1 MAHFS
6 GASTTNFGGNSPSA
20 PQANQWWVPRIY
32 SKKVQIALRKA
43 SVAEAICNTDYMG
56 EIKSFGD
63 TVNIV
68 QEPQITV
75 SDYTRGAT
83 ASSTALT
90 DNELQLVVDQA
101 KYFQFQLDDIE
112 KRFSH
117 INFQSVASDNA
128 AYKLKDA
135 LDSNV
140 LEYMAADAQVATAAN
155 ARGGT
160 VASHATP
167 IDIGFGTGE
176 VDPLNEMSTSAKLL
190 DEQNAPEEGRFFV
203 GAPKWYDMLSN
214 TSSKLLSVDYNAGKG
229 SLRNGLVASGLVR
242 GFQMYKSNNL
252 LTTDNASSNPAG
264 TATDP
269 VNTWGQMSS
278 TSCASQLKIVESL
291 RSTTTFA
298 DIVRGLMVF
307 GRKTLRSECLG
318 RTIYVTD

>member
-1 MAHFS
+1 MANFS
-6 GASTTNFGGNSPSA
+6 GGSTTNFLTSVAGQTNA
-20 PQANQWWVPRIY
+20 FWVPQIY

-43 SVAEAICNTDYMG
+43 ATAEAICNTDYMG
-56 EIKSFGD
+56 EIKNFGD

-75 SDYTRGAT
+75 SDYTRGLAT
-83 ASSTALT
+83 SATALT
-90 DNELQLVVDQA
+90 DQELILVVDQA
-101 KYFQFQLDDIE
+101 KYFQFALDDIE

-128 AYKLKDA
+128 AYKLRDA

-140 LEYMAADAQVATAAN
+140 FTYLGADAQVSTTAN
-155 ARGGT
+155 RLGT
-160 VASHATP
+160 TGTP
-167 IDIGFGTGE
+167 IDIGFATGE
-176 VDPLNEMSTSAKLL
+176 IDPLNSMSTSAKLL
-190 DEQNAPEEGRFFV
+190 DIQDAPEEGRWFV
-203 GAPKWYDMLSN
+203 GAPEWYDALAN

-252 LTTDNASSNPAG
+252 ATNDLSGATPAG
-264 TATDP
+264 SATAP
-269 VNTWGQMSS
+269 VATWGQMSS

-298 DIVRGLMVF
+298 DIVRGLLVF
-307 GRKTLRSECLG
+307 GRKVLRPECLG
-318 RTIYVTD
+318 RTIYVID

>member
-6 GASTTNFGGNSPSA
+6 GGSTTNFGGNSPSA

-43 SVAEAICNTDYMG
+43 ATAEAICNTDYMG

-128 AYKLKDA
+128 AYKLRDA

-140 LEYMAADAQVATAAN
+140 FDYLGADAQVSTTAN
-155 ARGGT
+155 RIGT
-160 VASHATP
+160 TGAP
-167 IDIGFGTGE
+167 IDVGFASGE
-176 VDPLNEMSTSAKLL
+176 IDPLNSMSTSAKLL
-190 DEQNAPEEGRFFV
+190 DIQNAPEEGRWFV
-203 GAPKWYDMLSN
+203 GAPEWYDVLAN

-252 LTTDNASSNPAG
+252 MTVDLSGLTPAG
-264 TATDP
+264 SATQP
-269 VNTWGQMSS
+269 VATWGQMSS
-278 TSCASQLKIVESL
+278 TACASQLKIVESL

-298 DIVRGLMVF
+298 DIVRGLLVF
-307 GRKTLRSECLG
+307 GRKVLRPECLG
-318 RTIYVTD
+318 RTIYQID

>member
-1 MAHFS
+1 MANFS
-6 GASTTNFGGNSPSA
+6 GGSTTNFLTSVAGQTNA
-20 PQANQWWVPRIY
+20 FWVPQIY

-43 SVAEAICNTDYMG
+43 ATAEAICKTDYMG
-56 EIKSFGD
+56 EIKNFGD

-75 SDYTRGAT
+75 SDYTRGLAT
-83 ASSTALT
+83 SATALT
-90 DNELQLVVDQA
+90 DQELILVVDQA
-101 KYFQFQLDDIE
+101 KYFQFALDDIE

-128 AYKLKDA
+128 AYKLRDA

-140 LEYMAADAQVATAAN
+140 FTYLGADAQVSTTAN
-155 ARGGT
+155 RLGT
-160 VASHATP
+160 TGTP
-167 IDIGFGTGE
+167 IDIGFATGE
-176 VDPLNEMSTSAKLL
+176 IDPLNSMSTSAKLL
-190 DEQNAPEEGRFFV
+190 DIQNAPEEGRWFV
-203 GAPKWYDMLSN
+203 GAPEWYDALAN

-252 LTTDNASSNPAG
+252 ATVDLSGLTPAG
-264 TATDP
+264 SATQP
-269 VNTWGQMSS
+269 VATWGQMSS

-298 DIVRGLMVF
+298 DIVRGLLVF
-307 GRKTLRSECLG
+307 GRKVLRPECLG
-318 RTIYVTD
+318 RTIYQID

>member
-1 MAHFS
+1 MANFS
-6 GASTTNFGGNSPSA
+6 GGSTTNFLTSVAGQTNA
-20 PQANQWWVPRIY
+20 FWVPQIY

-43 SVAEAICNTDYMG
+43 ATAEAICNTDYMG
-56 EIKSFGD
+56 EIKNFGD

-75 SDYTRGAT
+75 SDYTRGLAT
-83 ASSTALT
+83 SATALT
-90 DNELQLVVDQA
+90 DQELILVVDQA
-101 KYFQFQLDDIE
+101 KYFQFALDDIE

-128 AYKLKDA
+128 AYKLRDA

-140 LEYMAADAQVATAAN
+140 FTYLGADAQVSTTAN
-155 ARGGT
+155 RLGT
-160 VASHATP
+160 TGTP
-167 IDIGFGTGE
+167 IDIGFATGE
-176 VDPLNEMSTSAKLL
+176 IDPLNSMSTSAKLL
-190 DEQNAPEEGRFFV
+190 DIQNAPEEGRWFV
-203 GAPKWYDMLSN
+203 GAPEWYDALAN

-252 LTTDNASSNPAG
+252 ATNDLSGATPAG
-264 TATDP
+264 SATAP
-269 VNTWGQMSS
+269 VATWGQMSS

-298 DIVRGLMVF
+298 DIVRGLLVF
-307 GRKTLRSECLG
+307 GRKVLRPECLG
-318 RTIYVTD
+318 RTIYVID

>member
-1 MAHFS
+1 MANFA
-6 GASTTNFGGNSPSA
+6 GGSTTNFLVATAGQTNA
-20 PQANQWWVPRIY
+20 FWVPQIY

-43 SVAEAICNTDYMG
+43 ATAEAICNTDYMG
-56 EIKSFGD
+56 EIKNFGD

-75 SDYTRGAT
+75 SDYTRGLAT
-83 ASSTALT
+83 SATALT
-90 DNELQLVVDQA
+90 DQELILVVDQA
-101 KYFQFQLDDIE
+101 KYFQFALDDIE

-128 AYKLKDA
+128 AYKLRDA

-140 LEYMAADAQVATAAN
+140 FTYLGADAQVSTTAN
-155 ARGGT
+155 RLGT
-160 VASHATP
+160 TGTP
-167 IDIGFGTGE
+167 IDIGFASGE
-176 VDPLNEMSTSAKLL
+176 IDPLNSMSTSAKLL
-190 DEQNAPEEGRFFV
+190 DIQNAPEEGRWFV
-203 GAPKWYDMLSN
+203 GAPEWYDALAN

-252 LTTDNASSNPAG
+252 ATNDLSGATPAG
-264 TATDP
+264 SATAP
-269 VNTWGQMSS
+269 VATWGQMSS

-298 DIVRGLMVF
+298 DIVRGLLVF
-307 GRKTLRSECLG
+307 GRKVLRPECLG
-318 RTIYVTD
+318 RTIYVID

>member
-6 GASTTNFGGNSPSA
+6 GGSTTNFGGNSPSS
-20 PQANQWWVPRIY
+20 PQANQFWVPEIY

-43 SVAEAICNTDYMG
+43 SVAEAVCNTDYMG

-68 QEPQITV
+68 QEPQISV

-83 ASSTALT
+83 TSSTALT
-90 DNELQLVVDQA
+90 DNELVLTIDQA

-135 LDSNV
+135 MDENILHHIAV
-140 LEYMAADAQVATAAN
+140 DASSVAAN
-155 ARGGT
+155 KRGT
-160 VASHATP
+160 TTTP
-167 IDIGFGTGE
+167 IDVGFDSGE
-176 VDPLNEMSTSAKLL
+176 VDPLNEMSTASKLL
-190 DEQNAPEEGRFFV
+190 DEQNVPEEGRWFV
-203 GAPKWYDMLSN
+203 AAPEWYDALAN

-242 GFQMYKSNNL
+242 GFQMYKSNNCKTHDL
-252 LTTDNASSNPAG
+252 SGATPAG
-264 TATDP
+264 SATQP
-269 VNTWGQMSS
+269 CAVWGQMSGI
-278 TSCASQLKIVESL
+278 SCGSNLKIVESI

-298 DIVRGLMVF
+298 DIVRGLLVF
-307 GRKTLRSECLG
+307 GRKVLRTEAIG
-318 RTIYVTD
+318 RTIYVLD

>member
-1 MAHFS
+1 MAHFA
-6 GASTTNFGGNSPSA
+6 GGSTTNFGGNSPSS
-20 PQANQWWVPRIY
+20 PQANQFWVPEIY

-43 SVAEAICNTDYMG
+43 SVAEAVCNTDYMG
-56 EIKSFGD
+56 EIKNFGD

-90 DNELQLVVDQA
+90 DNELVLTVDQA

-135 LDSNV
+135 MDENV
-140 LEYMAADAQVATAAN
+140 LHHIAVDASSVAAN
-155 ARGGT
+155 KRGT
-160 VASHATP
+160 TSTP
-167 IDIGFGTGE
+167 IDVGFDSGE
-176 VDPLNEMSTSAKLL
+176 VDPLNEMSTAAKLL
-190 DEQNAPEEGRFFV
+190 DVQNVPEEGRWFV
-203 GAPKWYDMLSN
+203 AAPEWYDALAN

-242 GFQMYKSNNL
+242 GFQMYKSNNCKTHDL
-252 LTTDNASSNPAG
+252 SGATPAG
-264 TATDP
+264 SATQP
-269 VNTWGQMSS
+269 CAVWGQMSAI
-278 TSCASQLKIVESL
+278 SCASNLKIVESL

-298 DIVRGLMVF
+298 DIVRGLLVF
-307 GRKTLRSECLG
+307 GRKVLRTEAVG
-318 RTIYVTD
+318 RTIYVLD

>member
-6 GASTTNFGGNSPSA
+6 GGSTTNFGGNSPSA

-43 SVAEAICNTDYMG
+43 ATAEAICNTDYMG

-128 AYKLKDA
+128 AYKLRDA

-140 LEYMAADAQVATAAN
+140 FEYLGADAQVSTTAYRIGTTAAPQD
-155 ARGGT
+155 
-160 VASHATP
+160 V
-167 IDIGFGTGE
+167 GFATGE
-176 VDPLNEMSTSAKLL
+176 IDPLNSMSTAAKLL
-190 DEQNAPEEGRFFV
+190 DIQNAPEEGRWFV
-203 GAPKWYDMLSN
+203 GAPEWYDVLAN

-252 LTTDNASSNPAG
+252 ATVDLSGLTPAG
-264 TATDP
+264 SATQP
-269 VNTWGQMSS
+269 IATWGQMSS
-278 TSCASQLKIVESL
+278 TACASQLKIVESL

-298 DIVRGLMVF
+298 DIVRGLLVF
-307 GRKTLRSECLG
+307 GRKVLRPECLG
-318 RTIYVTD
+318 RTIYQID

>member
-1 MAHFS
+1 MAHFA
-6 GASTTNFGGNSPSA
+6 GGSTTNFDASTAGQTNSF
-20 PQANQWWVPRIY
+20 WVPEIY

-43 SVAEAICNTDYMG
+43 SVAEAVCNTDYMG

-68 QEPQITV
+68 KEPQIAV

-83 ASSTALT
+83 TSSTALT
-90 DNELQLVVDQA
+90 DQELVLVIDQA

-135 LDSNV
+135 MDENILHHIAV
-140 LEYMAADAQVATAAN
+140 DASSVAAN
-155 ARGGT
+155 KRGT
-160 VASHATP
+160 TSTP
-167 IDIGFGTGE
+167 IDVGFAAGE
-176 VDPLNEMSTSAKLL
+176 VDPLNEMSTASKLL
-190 DEQNAPEEGRFFV
+190 DEQNVPEEGRWFV
-203 GAPKWYDMLSN
+203 AAPEWYDALAN

-242 GFQMYKSNNL
+242 GFQMYKSNNCKTHDL
-252 LTTDNASSNPAG
+252 SGATPAG
-264 TATDP
+264 SATQP
-269 VNTWGQMSS
+269 CAVWGQMSAI
-278 TSCASQLKIVESL
+278 SCASNLKIVESL

-298 DIVRGLMVF
+298 DIVRGLLVF
-307 GRKTLRSECLG
+307 GRKVLRTEAVG
-318 RTIYVTD
+318 RTIYVLD